1 MEAYAK
7 RKGWVIGDVAVEVD
21 YEIALSLDT
30 R

>member
-7 RKGWVIGDVAVEVD
+7 RKGWEIGDVAVEVD
-21 YEIALSLDT
+21 YEIAHSLDT